1 MYTDSHCHLNF
12 PELQTNLG
20 QIRQEMADAQVTRAL
35 LISTK
40 LETFPAVHA

>member
-20 QIRQEMADAQVTRAL
+20 QIRQDMADIRMNIVVKVQGTQ
-35 LISTK
+35 K
-40 LETFPAVHA
+40 P